1 MGYQRQNK
9 KVHTHTHI
17 GKHCNRYTV
26 EIPGELPPCVYKES
40 YIFNRSREAEK
51 QREAREAVY
60 VKAE

>member
-9 KVHTHTHI
+9 KVHTHTHS

-40 YIFNRSREAEK
+40 YIFNRYRIVVHWRREE
-51 QREAREAVY
+51 EAL
-60 VKAE
+60 K